1 MRSTFINCCG
11 YGGDITQ
18 AQNRLGSIPV
28 VEGAIIT
35 CCSNFKDAEKKTLK
49 RV

>member
-18 AQNRLGSIPV
+18 AQNRLGINS
-28 VEGAIIT
+28 A
-35 CCSNFKDAEKKTLK
+35 FKYSVK
-49 RV
+49 